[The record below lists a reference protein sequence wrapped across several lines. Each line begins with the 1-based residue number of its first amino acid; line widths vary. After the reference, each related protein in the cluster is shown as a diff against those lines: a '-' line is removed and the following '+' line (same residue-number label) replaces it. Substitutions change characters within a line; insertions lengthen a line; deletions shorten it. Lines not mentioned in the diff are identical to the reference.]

1 MAKRVSIK
9 IKKTAE
15 PEKERYIEAIGRRK
29 TAVARVRLY
38 PDDVK
43 AKNEISINGKTIGR
57 YFLLKRRQETV
68 LAAFRAVNPVR
79 DRPAD
84 PRSAEGSSEARGT
97 ATTASGRSVSN
108 GVNVQYK
115 TTVKL
120 EGGGLNAQAEAVRL
134 GIARALVSINPSS
147 RSALKQLGYLK
158 RDPRMVE
165 RKHPGLRKARR
176 AQQWRKR

>member
-43 AKNEISINGKTIGR
+43 AKNEISINGKTIGK

-68 LAAFRAVNPVR
+68 LAAFRAVN
-79 DRPAD
+79 
-84 PRSAEGSSEARGT
+84 T
-97 ATTASGRSVSN
+97 
-108 GVNVQYK
+108 QYK

>member
-1 MAKRVSIK
+1 MPKQTSK
-9 IKKTAE
+9 IKKTIKETAKL
-15 PEKERYIEAIGRRK
+15 KERYIEAVGRRK

-43 AKNEISINGKTIGR
+43 SRDVSVNGKTVGQ
-57 YFLLKRRQETV
+57 YFPLKRYQETA
-68 LAAFRAVNPVR
+68 LAAFRAVN
-79 DRPAD
+79 A
-84 PRSAEGSSEARGT
+84 
-97 ATTASGRSVSN
+97 
-108 GVNVQYK
+108 QYK

-120 EGGGLNAQAEAVRL
+120 EGSGLNAQAEAVRL
-134 GIARALVSINPSS
+134 GIARALVSINSSS
-147 RSALKQLGYLK
+147 RSLLKQLGYLK